1 MIIIMINILLLQ
13 NLISLQKMFD
23 LRLKQAN
30 MASQSDSANF
40 VNKTDF
46 NNKLKDVMSNKN
58 ELNELSKKIKEIST
72 KGLTKDLID
81 RFSIIN
87 KAKLFSNYTI

>member
-1 MIIIMINILLLQ
+1 MINILLLQ

-30 MASQSDSANF
+30 IASQSDSANF

-46 NNKLKDVMSNKN
+46 NNKLKDVM
-58 ELNELSKKIKEIST
+58 
-72 KGLTKDLID
+72 
-81 RFSIIN
+81 
-87 KAKLFSNYTI
+87 

>member
-23 LRLKQAN
+23 LRSKRAKI
-30 MASQSDSANF
+30 ASQSDSANF

-58 ELNELSKKIKEIST
+58 ELNEL
-72 KGLTKDLID
+72 
-81 RFSIIN
+81 
-87 KAKLFSNYTI
+87 

>member
-23 LRLKQAN
+23 LRLKRAKI
-30 MASQSDSANF
+30 ASQSDSANF

-58 ELNELSKKIKEIST
+58 ELNEL
-72 KGLTKDLID
+72 
-81 RFSIIN
+81 
-87 KAKLFSNYTI
+87 

>member
-30 MASQSDSANF
+30 IASQSDSANF

-72 KGLTKDLID
+72 KGLTW
-81 RFSIIN
+81 
-87 KAKLFSNYTI
+87 